1 MHEDATNDQS
11 DDSEWNYKPLISSS
25 PQAHS
30 PGSEI
35 SLAGFDEEEFRLRRA
50 SSIESIPETIQASH
64 QPCHDGGVEF
74 IAYEHPHGDSDV
86 LAEQPKRLR
95 GRPPKAK
102 PQTAT
107 TLQDDVLPAG
117 SSTQKRRGRPR
128 KTPAAIPKSRSLS
141 PPYTFSTAFLVLQ
154 KDTVTRGRGGKAA
167 KVTKNPPKM
176 YGPVNLPSA
185 TTWDSFLS
193 NAAQQVRVQDT
204 RQLRIDT
211 FQWYFTKRDIKF
223 PLQDNN
229 HYTHLLTRLEARKRQ
244 EKLIYVEM
252 EPPLEVS
259 NTISAMTMGSSLV
272 LVAPRTD
279 EYEGDSDDIGPMSK
293 KASATAKLDDNLESI
308 VSEIKARYAPGKACN
323 DPKHASL
330 CCFVHVVTSQH
341 FDVGYRARALQWA
354 GKIRREQEMPVPS
367 VDITRIPIGEGW
379 FAASHSLKT
388 SKKPAVT
395 SEPSS
400 MAETSIVVGPS
411 APVNNALALQL
422 ASLNAAQTQMQM
434 MLSMGRM
441 QSGIGQGFLNIPF
454 EAPFAPSA
462 SSSHAHNIRSSSP
475 PIPETIISLN
485 EFCTKYR
492 LTAVEARLIK
502 IEFEPGDNLTD
513 YPQEDW
519 LKAGFTKL
527 SWDRVVKSNKAYR
540 ASLKV

>member
-74 IAYEHPHGDSDV
+74 IAYEHPHGDSD
-86 LAEQPKRLR
+86 
-95 GRPPKAK
+95 
-102 PQTAT
+102 
-107 TLQDDVLPAG
+107 DDVLPAG

-193 NAAQQVRVQDT
+193 NAAQQ
-204 RQLRIDT
+204 
-211 FQWYFTKRDIKF
+211 
-223 PLQDNN
+223 DNN

-279 EYEGDSDDIGPMSK
+279 EYEVSQ
-293 KASATAKLDDNLESI
+293 AKLDDNLESI

>member
-1 MHEDATNDQS
+1 M
-11 DDSEWNYKPLISSS
+11 
-25 PQAHS
+25 
-30 PGSEI
+30 
-35 SLAGFDEEEFRLRRA
+35 
-50 SSIESIPETIQASH
+50 
-64 QPCHDGGVEF
+64 
-74 IAYEHPHGDSDV
+74 

-252 EPPLEVS
+252 EPV
-259 NTISAMTMGSSLV
+259 
-272 LVAPRTD
+272 
-279 EYEGDSDDIGPMSK
+279 
-293 KASATAKLDDNLESI
+293 
-308 VSEIKARYAPGKACN
+308 
-323 DPKHASL
+323 
-330 CCFVHVVTSQH
+330 
-341 FDVGYRARALQWA
+341 
-354 GKIRREQEMPVPS
+354 
-367 VDITRIPIGEGW
+367 
-379 FAASHSLKT
+379 
-388 SKKPAVT
+388 
-395 SEPSS
+395 
-400 MAETSIVVGPS
+400 
-411 APVNNALALQL
+411 QL
-422 ASLNAAQTQMQM
+422 
-434 MLSMGRM
+434 
-441 QSGIGQGFLNIPF
+441 
-454 EAPFAPSA
+454 
-462 SSSHAHNIRSSSP
+462 
-475 PIPETIISLN
+475 
-485 EFCTKYR
+485 
-492 LTAVEARLIK
+492 
-502 IEFEPGDNLTD
+502 
-513 YPQEDW
+513 
-519 LKAGFTKL
+519 
-527 SWDRVVKSNKAYR
+527 
-540 ASLKV
+540 